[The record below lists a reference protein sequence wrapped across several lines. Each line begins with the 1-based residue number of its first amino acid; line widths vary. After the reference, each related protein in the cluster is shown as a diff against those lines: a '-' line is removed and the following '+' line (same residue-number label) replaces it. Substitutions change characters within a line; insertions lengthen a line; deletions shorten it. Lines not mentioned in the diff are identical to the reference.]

1 MTAARTLSNDP
12 RVEAARAAADPA
24 LRAEIVDGVLLMAP
38 APLSRHQAA
47 QGALF
52 ALLRRALRF
61 DNDRTSPPSGWV
73 FIQVPELHLGV
84 GPDKC
89 NPDLCGWRASR
100 APSLDDSPIAIVP
113 DWICEVLSP
122 STESFDRGSKMPAF
136 ARHGVESAWLVDPE
150 LRQLEVYRLDR
161 GSLREVARYQGND
174 RVCAPPFES
183 ESFDL
188 SELWGW

>member
-1 MTAARTLSNDP
+1 MTAAPTLRNDP

-24 LRAEIVDGVLLMAP
+24 LRVEIVDGVLLMAP

-52 ALLRRALRF
+52 ALLRRALRSNQ
-61 DNDRTSPPSGWV
+61 DGPSPPSGWV
-73 FIQVPELHLGV
+73 FLQVPELHLGP

-89 NPDLCGWRASR
+89 NPDLCGWRNAR
-100 APSLDDSPIAIVP
+100 APSLDDYPITVVP

-122 STESFDRGSKMPAF
+122 STESFDRGNKMLAF
-136 ARHGVESAWLVDPE
+136 ARHGVESAWLIDPE
-150 LRQLEVYRLDR
+150 LRQLEVYRLDH
-161 GSLREVARYQGND
+161 GALREVARYTGGSI
-174 RVCAPPFES
+174 VVAHPFES
-183 ESFDL
+183 VRFDL